1 MKYFAVIFL
10 AFVSIASLTSQNDIS
25 LRIAPEAYTIE
36 GNKTK
41 VAIQVKVD
49 DAELE
54 LADQC
59 YRFYYDAVNT
69 ELNDSNIHI
78 KLPGELYYD
87 AQVVDHI
94 NRFDASTI
102 SALEYDKNLGF
113 TLVK

>member
-54 LADQC
+54 
-59 YRFYYDAVNT
+59 
-69 ELNDSNIHI
+69 
-78 KLPGELYYD
+78 
-87 AQVVDHI
+87 
-94 NRFDASTI
+94 
-102 SALEYDKNLGF
+102 
-113 TLVK
+113 